1 MTNYT
6 LTSGWSGL
14 QVKAQVGESFGL
26 YGTGWK
32 RDDQGNFII
41 NEKTGLRE
49 TENNVRLG
57 DIYPDFTMGINN
69 SLSYKGFNL
78 SFLIDIRQGGSLY
91 SGTVSSLRSLG
102 LSAETAV
109 GREDQY
115 IESGVIMNADG
126 TSRPMMSLLKICRT
140 IGVIWQKHLIQKAV
154 FLMLLM

>member
-1 MTNYT
+1 MSWLEGMTNYT
-6 LTSGWSGL
+6 LTSGMEWFTS
-14 QVKAQVGESFGL
+14 K
-26 YGTGWK
+26 GTGW
-32 RDDQGNFII
+32 RSHSDCMEQDGNVM
-41 NEKTGLRE
+41 TRE
-49 TENNVRLG
+49 TLLSTKKQVYVKQKTMFRLG

-126 TSRPMMSLLKICRT
+126 TSRPNDVPVKNM
-140 IGVIWQKHLIQKAV
+140 QDY
-154 FLMLLM
+154 